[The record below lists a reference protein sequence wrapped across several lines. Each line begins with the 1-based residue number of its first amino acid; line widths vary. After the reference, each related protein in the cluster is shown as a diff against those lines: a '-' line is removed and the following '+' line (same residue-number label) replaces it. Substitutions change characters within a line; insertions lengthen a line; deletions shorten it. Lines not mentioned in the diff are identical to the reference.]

1 MFWRN
6 PKSWWK
12 TNHAVIGSH
21 PDLKLKLSQTQPSL
35 PKPAEIRRGQL
46 IPSRLQTRTMD
57 RGYCSRFIVR
67 FGYMSGGGGA
77 YKGQALARSTLVL
90 ELAEAV
96 VLGFASLICLSVN
109 IIAAL
114 LLRWS
119 CNLPLHQEILW
130 DNMIDIKYCFYII
143 IYYYWYFMKHGK
155 TYLPPHS

>member
-1 MFWRN
+1 MRHVLKK
-6 PKSWWK
+6 PKKLMKNKSRGYW
-12 TNHAVIGSH
+12 TH
-21 PDLKLKLSQTQPSL
+21 PDWKLKLSQTQPSL

-114 LLRWS
+114 LLR
-119 CNLPLHQEILW
+119 
-130 DNMIDIKYCFYII
+130 
-143 IYYYWYFMKHGK
+143 
-155 TYLPPHS
+155 